1 VRVVHQQVIDDHVEF
16 GGESV
21 QGSVH
26 AASFGIKVCGTP
38 LILDALARYVVESR
52 AVRRPLGTTRLDA
65 IEAGDVQAATAEGQ
79 QLAAAESSEKRLSR
93 PARLNQ
99 VAEQYEPLWKMATAL
114 AVPVALALLGVFTR

>member
-1 VRVVHQQVIDDHVEF
+1 M
-16 GGESV
+16 
-21 QGSVH
+21 
-26 AASFGIKVCGTP
+26 
-38 LILDALARYVVESR
+38 
-52 AVRRPLGTTRLDA
+52 
-65 IEAGDVQAATAEGQ
+65 QAATAEGQ

>member
-26 AASFGIKVCGTP
+26 AGSFGIKVCGTP
-38 LILDALARYVVESR
+38 LILDALARHIVESR
-52 AVRRPLGTTRLDA
+52 AVRGPLGTTRLDA